1 VIDRERFQYYYDD
14 FRTRPERVR
23 AAAYVGAA
31 IAAVVLVL
39 VAVVLSRGAARPV
52 KRTRVKVEPATAP
65 TTPTMRD
72 AFAYAKD
79 LETRVRPLERF
90 ARVYFVPSADT
101 PNQAYGKVMVMGEVA
116 SETDFTELQRLL
128 VQGGVPLTLDMQVTY
143 PEPQ

>member
-52 KRTRVKVEPATAP
+52 KRTRVKVEPVTAP
-65 TTPTMRD
+65 TTADD
-72 AFAYAKD
+72 A
-79 LETRVRPLERF
+79 
-90 ARVYFVPSADT
+90 
-101 PNQAYGKVMVMGEVA
+101 
-116 SETDFTELQRLL
+116 
-128 VQGGVPLTLDMQVTY
+128 
-143 PEPQ
+143 